1 VNIINMSP
9 NTKITKTNK
18 ATNLNNN
25 VESGREKFEDE
36 AEKSLSKSGI
46 LLLNGDDEGSEA
58 KSRMSDKIKN
68 LASRPNIMREF
79 WTSKDVIFENK
90 ITWLLVLAP
99 FALFGDHSTSRG
111 QTIGFALSGLTLIPC
126 AERLSYVTEQVA
138 EHTNGTIGA
147 LLNATFGNAP
157 ELLIATAALR
167 NGYYRVVQLAML
179 GSIMSNLLLVFGMA
193 CLVGGLRFQV
203 QELRITSGNINVLML
218 LIGTA
223 GSLLPAALFMSG
235 QLPSGTINYD
245 SPTKEELQFSRV
257 NAFVLIIMYL
267 CFLIFQLG
275 THKEEF
281 DEDILQDKL
290 STTQRNIFCQKVFSS
305 ICNCCRGFQ
314 KNRSSSDNSGYKP
327 VLLKQRSEHEI
338 NSDSGHGIEDNNIL
352 MNTDNHET
360 GELMENKINKGAK
373 RRKNNSNNLISKEI
387 LVRKSSNSS
396 YSGSGSGSVSS
407 HSRVSESSSINSK
420 NTTNSKI
427 SERSNNATL
436 SLRVGLIWLFIITL
450 CISSMSDI
458 LVDTLQGFAKG
469 FRLSGVFTSIIIVPY
484 FSNVAE
490 QVSAI
495 IFAYRN
501 EMDLCVGVTVGSAI
515 QIATFVLPGSVLIG
529 MLMDRSM
536 TLFFHG
542 YETACLFISV
552 LVVAI
557 ILHGG
562 KTNWLVGVTLIGI
575 YIILSTGFWLHEHE
589 ILNIDAELVIKD
601 GILNSPP

>member
-1 VNIINMSP
+1 MNIINMSP
-9 NTKITKTNK
+9 HTKITETNK
-18 ATNLNNN
+18 ATNLTNN
-25 VESGREKFEDE
+25 VESGRETFEDE
-36 AEKSLSKSGI
+36 EEKSLDKSGNF
-46 LLLNGDDEGSEA
+46 LVVNGDDEGSED
-58 KSRMSDKIKN
+58 KSRMSDMIN
-68 LASRPNIMREF
+68 NSASRPNILREF

-99 FALFGDHSTSRG
+99 FALFGDHSTSHG

-167 NGYYRVVQLAML
+167 SGYYRVVQLAML

-218 LIGTA
+218 MIGTA

-245 SPTKEELQFSRV
+245 SPTKEELLFSRV

-290 STTQRNIFCQKVFSS
+290 STTQRNKFCQRVFSS
-305 ICNCCRGFQ
+305 MCNCCRGFQ
-314 KNRSSSDNSGYKP
+314 KNRSSSDTSGYRP
-327 VLLKQRSEHEI
+327 VLLKQKSDHEI
-338 NSDSGHGIEDNNIL
+338 NSDSGHGIEDNNNIL
-352 MNTDNHET
+352 MNTDNHEN
-360 GELMENKINKGAK
+360 GELMENKSNKGAK
-373 RRKNNSNNLISKEI
+373 RRKNNSNSLISKEI
-387 LVRKSSNSS
+387 HVKKSSNGS
-396 YSGSGSGSVSS
+396 YSGSVSS
-407 HSRVSESSSINSK
+407 HSRGSESSSINSK

-427 SERSNNATL
+427 SQRSNNATL
-436 SLRVGLIWLFIITL
+436 SLRVGLIWLFVITL

-490 QVSAI
+490 QVSAV

-529 MLMDRSM
+529 MVMDRSM

-562 KTNWLVGVTLIGI
+562 KTNWLVGVILIGI

-589 ILNIDAELVIKD
+589 ILNIDAELVIND